1 MTSIRNVRLKA
12 LSHINNETRYPSDSE
27 TPADRFDAED
37 SEQARSASSQVMAF
51 VQATITQLAR
61 Y

>member
-1 MTSIRNVRLKA
+1 MTPIRNVWLKA
-12 LSHINNETRYPSDSE
+12 LSHINNEMRYPSDSE
-27 TPADRFDAED
+27 APADRFDAED
-37 SEQARSASSQVMAF
+37 SEQARSAASQVMAF